1 MRRLTLFLT
10 LLFSGAWAEGAAAVA
25 APAAGPEAARAELL
39 ETDSRFSKMSA
50 SRGVPAA
57 FVAFMD
63 DDAVILPPGLAPI
76 RGRDAIAA
84 YYEKTPPGTVLE
96 WKPLAADVSNGED
109 LGYTYG
115 TYELRGTDSQGKP
128 VTRSGK
134 YVSVWKKQPDES
146 WKWALDMG
154 NIDPST
160 PSPGAS
166 GPAEA
171 AIRALEVEGRKA
183 AMSGDP
189 ESHDRLLAADWTN
202 INSNGTVTTKSQL
215 LALLKSSPFTFLSIE
230 DEDVSVRI
238 YGGTAVVTGRSA
250 RKRAG
255 ASGESVTQSVR
266 FTRVYAERDGR
277 WQVVSAQTTPIASP

>member
-10 LLFSGAWAEGAAAVA
+10 LLVFGALAEISAGVG

-39 ETDSRFSKMSA
+39 ETDARFSKMSV

-57 FVAFMD
+57 FLAFMD

-96 WKPLAADVSNGED
+96 WKPLATDVSSGED

-115 TYELRGTDSQGKP
+115 TYELRGTDTQGKP

-134 YVSVWKKQPDES
+134 YVSVWRKQPDDS
-146 WKWALDMG
+146 WKWTLDMG
-154 NIDPST
+154 NIDPPS
-160 PSPGAS
+160 PSPGGAS
-166 GPAEA
+166 PAEA
-171 AIRALEVEGRKA
+171 TIRTLEAEGRKA
-183 AMSGDP
+183 ALSGDP
-189 ESHDRLLAADWTN
+189 EAHDRLLAADWTN
-202 INSNGTVTTKSQL
+202 INTNGTVTTKPQL

-238 YGGTAVVTGRSA
+238 FGETAVVTGRST

-255 ASGESVTQSVR
+255 PSGEAVTQAVR

-277 WQVVSAQTTPIASP
+277 WQVVSAQTTPITPP

>member
-10 LLFSGAWAEGAAAVA
+10 VLFSCAWTAGAAGAS

-39 ETDSRFSKMSA
+39 ETDARFSKMSA

-96 WKPLAADVSNGED
+96 WKPLAAEVSRGED

-115 TYELRGTDSQGKP
+115 TYELRGTDTQGKP

-134 YVSVWKKQPDES
+134 YVSVWKKQPDDS
-146 WKWALDMG
+146 WKWALDIG
-154 NIDPST
+154 NTDPLS
-160 PSPGAS
+160 PSPGRA

-171 AIRALEVEGRKA
+171 TIRALEAEGRAA

-189 ESHDRLLAADWTN
+189 EAHDRLLASDWTN
-202 INSNGTVTTKSQL
+202 INSNGTVTAKPQL
-215 LALLKSSPFTFLSIE
+215 LALLKSSPFKFLSIE
-230 DEDVSVRI
+230 DEDLSVRI
-238 YGGTAVVTGRSA
+238 YGETAVVTGRST

-255 ASGESVTQSVR
+255 PSGEAVTQSVR

-277 WQVVSAQTTPIASP
+277 WQVVSAQTTPITSR